1 MKLIVGLG
9 NPGEKYA
16 RNRHNVGFLALDR
29 IAERHRFPAWR
40 RRFQGVTTEATIA
53 GERVVLLKPDT
64 FMNESGRAV
73 GEASRFLKIPE
84 ADIVVLHDELD
95 LAPGKVKIKSGGGNA
110 GHNGLRS
117 ISAHVGNE
125 YVRVRIGIGHPGSRD
140 AVVHFVL
147 HDFARSDAVWLD
159 PLLDAIADAA
169 PRLAA
174 GDQSRFLTEVARAT
188 EPEKP
193 KARENPKAR
202 TARSDGNEAA
212 RLSPPPRQRLK
223 RPATTPPA
231 KKPRPTR
238 RPRAHTQ
245 PASAPP
251 SANRP
256 SPTTSGNGSP
266 PATRTSNDTR
276 WSAAPAALVGVRLRS
291 RSLRCC
297 PRRPWRASQATKP
310 REDTL
315 AQRAR
320 MLAAMAV

>member
-40 RRFQGVTTEATIA
+40 RRFQGFTTESTIA

-64 FMNESGRAV
+64 YMNESGRSV
-73 GEASRFLKIPE
+73 GEAARFLKIPE

-95 LAPGKVKIKSGGGNA
+95 LAPGKVKIKAGGGNA

-117 ISAHVGNE
+117 ISAHVGND

-147 HDFARSDAVWLD
+147 HDFAKADAVWLD
-159 PLLDAIADAA
+159 PLLDAVADAA

-193 KARENPKAR
+193 KATEKPKAR
-202 TARSDGNEAA
+202 PAVPGENAAA
-212 RLSPPPRQRLK
+212 RA
-223 RPATTPPA
+223 PATSTAPSTA
-231 KKPRPTR
+231 K
-238 RPRAHTQ
+238 AGDEI
-245 PASAPP
+245 
-251 SANRP
+251 
-256 SPTTSGNGSP
+256 SGNQAARPEPRKSAH
-266 PATRTSNDTR
+266 PA
-276 WSAAPAALVGVRLRS
+276 GE
-291 RSLRCC
+291 
-297 PRRPWRASQATKP
+297 RASKRQSAIADNLRKW
-310 REDTL
+310 
-315 AQRAR
+315 
-320 MLAAMAV
+320 LAARNKGEE